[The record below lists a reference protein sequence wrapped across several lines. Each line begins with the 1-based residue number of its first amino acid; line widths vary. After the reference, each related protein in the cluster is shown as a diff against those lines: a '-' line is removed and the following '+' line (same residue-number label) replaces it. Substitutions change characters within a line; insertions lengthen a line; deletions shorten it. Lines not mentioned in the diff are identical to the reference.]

1 MAENN
6 SISLEQLEENRQ
18 NLVQAVN
25 NLSSQKAQLQEQ
37 LEGVQN
43 ALATNRGAL
52 QYANALITS
61 ITGEEAA
68 PEVAG
73 EEVAS
78 EEASVDWSDNGG
90 DSKDNEEVSL

>member
-6 SISLEQLEENRQ
+6 SISLEQLEENRE

-52 QYANALITS
+52 QYASALITS
-61 ITGEEAA
+61 ITGEDTA

-73 EEVAS
+73 EEPSS
-78 EEASVDWSDNGG
+78 EEAAVGWSDNG
-90 DSKDNEEVSL
+90 DENKDNEEVSL

>member
-61 ITGEEAA
+61 ITGEE
-68 PEVAG
+68 
-73 EEVAS
+73 VAS

>member
-6 SISLEQLEENRQ
+6 SISLEQLEENRD

-37 LEGVQN
+37 LENVQN

-52 QYANALITS
+52 QYAGALITS
-61 ITGEEAA
+61 ITGEDNA
-68 PEVAG
+68 PELDG
-73 EEVAS
+73 EESNTEESAVA
-78 EEASVDWSDNGG
+78 WSDNGEG
-90 DSKDNEEVSL
+90 DKDNKEVSL